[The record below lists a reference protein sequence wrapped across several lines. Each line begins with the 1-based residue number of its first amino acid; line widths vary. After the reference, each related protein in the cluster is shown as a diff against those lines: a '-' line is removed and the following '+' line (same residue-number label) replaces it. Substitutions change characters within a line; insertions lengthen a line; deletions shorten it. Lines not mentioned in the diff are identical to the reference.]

1 MNIALI
7 GSGGREHALCK
18 KIYESKLINKIVCF
32 PGNAGTANMAT
43 NVEVDILDF
52 LQKAS
57 KKKFKIVL
65 PVIKSK
71 SKMSFKLWFSNEPL
85 YVSKFGILE
94 PHKSNKEIIPD
105 LIMVPLVAFD
115 KQLNRI
121 GYGKGYYDRILSRM
135 SKKKDKLI
143 SVGIANSFQQCKNIP
158 ANKYDFKLDYIFTD
172 QGIIN

>member
-1 MNIALI
+1 
-7 GSGGREHALCK
+7 
-18 KIYESKLINKIVCF
+18 
-32 PGNAGTANMAT
+32 
-43 NVEVDILDF
+43 
-52 LQKAS
+52 
-57 KKKFKIVL
+57 
-65 PVIKSK
+65 
-71 SKMSFKLWFSNEPL
+71 MSFKLWFSNEPL